1 MVSEVLRADH
11 VPILYESAF
20 TGERSW
26 KWRFRGRTVPYET
39 FAAMLHEGVF
49 AQYAVESTVGPPS
62 LLGLVSAYDADT
74 ACGHCYVA
82 FHNTGV
88 HHPASGRMF
97 GAIIG
102 FMDHLFHVS
111 PFRKLYLDIP
121 EYNVGLLR
129 GFEGLLMVEEGR
141 LREHYFLGGCWEPGH
156 APCKLSS
163 CPFAFHFGSPR
174 PHPAPSGRQWG

>member
-20 TGERSW
+20 TGGRSW

-62 LLGLVSAYDADT
+62 LFGLVSAYDADT

-111 PFRKLYLDIP
+111 PFRKLYLDIL

-141 LREHYFLGGCWEPGH
+141 LREHYFLGGRFHDRIVYAVYREAF
-156 APCKLSS
+156 APMSE
-163 CPFAFHFGSPR
+163 AWYG
-174 PHPAPSGRQWG
+174 